1 MKKSILIL
9 TVLVLFSSCALENGL
24 IQENKLS
31 LKDCG
36 NTEIKVNDLFKELS
50 AIHLENNRNCFMKY
64 IVKIIPF
71 KNHYYILGGAEQS
84 KLYVFN
90 SHGKFIRII
99 GAIGH
104 GHGEYTNLSDFAIDK
119 DRKRI
124 VVLSDP
130 YKILVYDLMGMFKF
144 FRTLKEAGFWHISWN
159 KNKFLFA
166 TKHFDYNKDQLYLYD
181 SDFNFLKKWGQAIP
195 GAFGG
200 MPLMT
205 SVLQNDNDKTYYFE
219 ETARKIYSFDSLN
232 METAK
237 TYDLAIPNPMPFNLF
252 VHEDTFLK
260 NQLKYDLV
268 LDAIIVK
275 NKILVTYVINRKVM
289 ARLMTLDNKP
299 IVSGFSRGA
308 WPKMFHGNKGEV
320 LLAINAD
327 DYLSSK
333 NTTFSGMKEKVL
345 PGDNYLI
352 IRCKLR

>member
-1 MKKSILIL
+1 MKNVILIL
-9 TVLVLFSSCALENGL
+9 TVSVLFSSCALENGL
-24 IQENKLS
+24 VQENKLS
-31 LKDCG
+31 LKDSG
-36 NTEIKVNDLFKELS
+36 NTEIKVNDIFKELS
-50 AIHLENNRNCFMKY
+50 VVHLENNRNCFMKY
-64 IVKIIPF
+64 IIKIIPF
-71 KNHYYILGGAEQS
+71 KNHYYILGGAGQS
-84 KLYVFN
+84 RLYVFN

-104 GHGEYTNLSDFAIDK
+104 GHGEYTDLSDFTIDK

-130 YKILVYDLMGMFKF
+130 HKILIYDLKGDFKF
-144 FRTLKEAGFWHISWN
+144 SRTLKEAGFWHISWN

-166 TKHFDYNKDQLYLYD
+166 TKSFDNKDQLYLYD
-181 SDFNFLKKWGQAIP
+181 SDFNFLEKWGQAIS

-205 SVLQNDNDKTYYFE
+205 SVLQNDNNKTYYFE
-219 ETARKIYSFDSLN
+219 ETTRKIYSFDNLD

-237 TYDLAIPNPMPFNLF
+237 TYDLAIPNPMPFDLF

-275 NKILVTYVINRKVM
+275 NKILVTYVMNRKIM
-289 ARLMTLDNKP
+289 EKLMTLDNKP
-299 IVSGFSRGA
+299 IVSGFCRGA
-308 WPKMFHGNKGEV
+308 WPKMFHGNSDEV
-320 LLAINAD
+320 LLTINAN

-333 NTTFSGMKEKVL
+333 NTTFLGMKEKVL

-352 IRCKLR
+352 IKCKLK